1 MTTHRNTIN
10 ETDIQ
15 ETNGRVCIEQLT
27 LDEAM
32 AFHLAARLMCTRG
45 GGHNPHLASALS
57 KLGLALEPAAPLL
70 SQHMGAAAEVMQTE
84 AERGDGAH
92 METLETLTRAWSRGR
107 MVHLWHR
114 NKTGRV
120 DEYDF
125 APYFV
130 EPCAVGPGTCT
141 TCVVGWR
148 EPPEAVRT
156 FRIDRIRRAEL
167 TSRPYTVPAHFDPRG
182 FLADAW
188 GMWYTE
194 ARPVELVLLFHPRVV
209 EQVRE
214 SRWYR
219 SEWVQPQPDGS
230 LIWRAP
236 VAEPREMLRW
246 IRGWGADVEIVRPRS
261 LRDWMIGEARRMA
274 EIYGWEVDQS
284 GPARPMPVGRQGND

>member
-1 MTTHRNTIN
+1 MHQDTIAVDG
-10 ETDIQ
+10 EATAGTDDQ
-15 ETNGRVCIEQLT
+15 GTNGRLRIEHLT

-32 AFHLAARLMCTRG
+32 AFHLAGRLMCVRAG
-45 GGHNPHLASALS
+45 QPSPHLASALR
-57 KLGLALEPAAPLL
+57 KLGLALEQEAPLL
-70 SQHMGAAAEVMQTE
+70 SQHVSAAAEVMESE
-84 AERGDGAH
+84 AKRYDGAH
-92 METLETLTRAWSRGR
+92 LEALETLTQAWSQGH
-107 MVHLWHR
+107 MVHVWHR
-114 NKTGRV
+114 HKTGRV

-130 EPCAVGPGTCT
+130 EPCAVGPGHCV

-148 EPPEAVRT
+148 EPPGTVRT
-156 FRIDRIRRAEL
+156 FRIDRMQRVEL

-194 ARPVELVLLFHPRVV
+194 AQPVELVLRFHPRVV
-209 EQVRE
+209 DRVRE

-230 LIWRAP
+230 LVWSAP

-246 IRGWGADVEIVRPRS
+246 IQGWGADVEVVRPAG
-261 LRDWMIGEARRMA
+261 LRDWMIGEACRMA
-274 EIYGWEVDQS
+274 EMYGWEVDRT
-284 GPARPMPVGRQGND
+284 G